1 MSEEII
7 MNEEVTEENT
17 VNEAYENRN
26 NISRYKMREQTVLL
40 VFERLFHESDIDEI
54 ADNVIDSRDVYYS
67 DEAIKSAKLIDELK
81 EDIDSKIA
89 AHLSKGWKLSR
100 ISKTSLSIMRVA
112 VYEMCYREEIPV
124 SVAINEAVELAKKY
138 TPDDS
143 KFVNG
148 VLGAIAAE
156 GME

>member
-1 MSEEII
+1 MNEEII
-7 MNEEVTEENT
+7 MNEEAAEESA
-17 VNEAYENRN
+17 VNDLYENRN

-40 VFERLFHESDIDEI
+40 TFERLFTDGDIDEI
-54 ADNVIDSRDVYYS
+54 ADNVVDSRDIYYS
-67 DEAIKSAKLIDELK
+67 DDAINSAKLIDELK
-81 EDIDSKIA
+81 EDIDAKIA
-89 AHLSKGWKLSR
+89 AHLSKGWKIHR

-156 GME
+156 DTQ

>member
-7 MNEEVTEENT
+7 MNEENT
-17 VNEAYENRN
+17 FEPEHNEGYENRN
-26 NISRYKMREQTVLL
+26 NISRYKVREQTVLL
-40 VFERLFHESDIDEI
+40 TFEKLFSDGDIDEI

-67 DEAIKSAKLIDELK
+67 DNAINTAKLIDELK
-81 EDIDSKIA
+81 EEIDLKIS

-100 ISKTSLSIMRVA
+100 ISKTSLAIMRVA
-112 VYEMCYREEIPV
+112 VYEMCYLEEIPV

-138 TPDDS
+138 TPDDF

-148 VLGAIAAE
+148 VLGAIASEEA
-156 GME
+156 

>member
-7 MNEEVTEENT
+7 MNEEINEESKSK
-17 VNEAYENRN
+17 ELYENRN
-26 NISRYKMREQTVLL
+26 NISRYKVREQTMLL
-40 VFERLFHESDIDEI
+40 TFERLFHEADIDEI

-67 DEAIKSAKLIDELK
+67 DEAIKYAKLIDEMK
-81 EDIDSKIA
+81 NDIDKKISE
-89 AHLSKGWKLSR
+89 HLSKGWRISR
-100 ISKTSLSIMRVA
+100 ISKTSLAIMRVA
-112 VYEMCYREEIPV
+112 VYEMCYLEEVPV

-148 VLGAIAAE
+148 VLGAVAQEEAE
-156 GME
+156 

>member
-1 MSEEII
+1 
-7 MNEEVTEENT
+7 
-17 VNEAYENRN
+17 
-26 NISRYKMREQTVLL
+26 
-40 VFERLFHESDIDEI
+40 
-54 ADNVIDSRDVYYS
+54 
-67 DEAIKSAKLIDELK
+67 
-81 EDIDSKIA
+81 
-89 AHLSKGWKLSR
+89 
-100 ISKTSLSIMRVA
+100 MRVA

-156 GME
+156 DTQ

>member
-7 MNEEVTEENT
+7 MNEENT
-17 VNEAYENRN
+17 VKSEVNELFENRN
-26 NISRYKMREQTVLL
+26 NISRYKVREQTVLL
-40 VFERLFHESDIDEI
+40 TFERLFHEADIDEI

-67 DEAIKSAKLIDELK
+67 DDAIKYAKLIDEMK
-81 EDIDSKIA
+81 DDIDKKIA
-89 AHLSKGWKLSR
+89 AHLSKGWKLAR
-100 ISKTSLSIMRVA
+100 ISKTSLAIMRVA
-112 VYEMCYREEIPV
+112 VFEMNYLEEIPV

-148 VLGAIAAE
+148 VLGAVAQEEA
-156 GME
+156 

>member
-1 MSEEII
+1 MNEENI
-7 MNEEVTEENT
+7 MNEEAAEESA
-17 VNEAYENRN
+17 VNDLYENRN

-40 VFERLFHESDIDEI
+40 TFERLFTDGDIDEI
-54 ADNVIDSRDVYYS
+54 ADNVVDSRGIYYS
-67 DEAIKSAKLIDELK
+67 DDAINAAKLIDELK
-81 EDIDSKIA
+81 EDIDAKIA
-89 AHLSKGWKLSR
+89 AHLSKGWKIQR

-156 GME
+156 DTQ